1 MKTLEEPKQKL
12 PIINGSYGC
21 TIETEKQET
30 LEEFINSQ
38 PYYGSCTHE
47 YKEGIE
53 LGAKWQQEQDK
64 KMYSEEEMLKM
75 LHKFGFD
82 YTYNYKG
89 EKTIYEWIPEWFEEH
104 KRLEEI
110 HKNK

>member
-64 KMYSEEEMLKM
+64 KMYSEEIVDILDNVRYWE
-75 LHKFGFD
+75 
-82 YTYNYKG
+82 TCPNSYKVII
-89 EKTIYEWIPEWFEEH
+89 ERFIEQN
-104 KRLEEI
+104 
-110 HKNK
+110 KNK